1 MGRRERERATN
12 QSIRYIVA
20 LVRQKK
26 TKLRVT
32 MILPFFINKFNCGR
46 NGTTLFLLLLS
57 LYVIGVVLFGSY
69 LSEGGVEAATN
80 SVRGGRTNRRTTTTT
95 TTTGKVPSRKLS
107 PVLDVATTSDVV
119 AGAAVTSATDVITT
133 TDVAGVMADVG
144 SKEAAAEEAFAETT
158 AGSDAETEL
167 KVQQEVQEAQEQEA
181 QAELRATETIDNEA
195 YEITNEEMQRIQMEI
210 DMVQYELD
218 QAKLL
223 MMEEN
228 TNSNTGLEVEEK
240 GKTKQLVEDTE
251 AEATL
256 HLQELFVREK
266 EIVSRE
272 LKDIDF
278 SQGSGAIELVVAV
291 DGMADGSGTD
301 KTITTTTTTI
311 NIVDPLSATHKV
323 VEFTGEKAEKIAAH
337 TIINKDDYK
346 SDEYNK
352 YEQEGEGEKEEVEN
366 ESDPK
371 NEELTVQTIVRD
383 SDGSNNSNNEAGV
396 AVDEEEVEAT
406 TDIIF

>member
-26 TKLRVT
+26 TKLIVT

-80 SVRGGRTNRRTTTTT
+80 SVRGGRTNHRTSVTTTT

-119 AGAAVTSATDVITT
+119 AGAAVTSATDVITA
-133 TDVAGVMADVG
+133 DVAGVMADVG
-144 SKEAAAEEAFAETT
+144 SEEAAAEEVFAETT

-167 KVQQEVQEAQEQEA
+167 KVQQEAQEAQEQEA
-181 QAELRATETIDNEA
+181 QAELRAAETIDNEA

-210 DMVQYELD
+210 DMVQYELV
-218 QAKLL
+218 QAKLML
-223 MMEEN
+223 EED

-240 GKTKQLVEDTE
+240 GETKQLVDKTE
-251 AEATL
+251 AEAEL
-256 HLQELFVREK
+256 HLQELFVHEK

-278 SQGSGAIELVVAV
+278 SQGSGAIEMVIAV
-291 DGMADGSGTD
+291 DGTDGGTD
-301 KTITTTTTTI
+301 KTTTTTTI

-323 VEFTGEKAEKIAAH
+323 VEFTGEKAEKLAAH

-352 YEQEGEGEKEEVEN
+352 YEQEGDGEKMENEN

-383 SDGSNNSNNEAGV
+383 SDGSDNSNNEAG
-396 AVDEEEVEAT
+396 DKE
-406 TDIIF
+406 

>member
-1 MGRRERERATN
+1 MG
-12 QSIRYIVA
+12 
-20 LVRQKK
+20 
-26 TKLRVT
+26 
-32 MILPFFINKFNCGR
+32 
-46 NGTTLFLLLLS
+46 
-57 LYVIGVVLFGSY
+57 
-69 LSEGGVEAATN
+69 
-80 SVRGGRTNRRTTTTT
+80 
-95 TTTGKVPSRKLS
+95 
-107 PVLDVATTSDVV
+107 
-119 AGAAVTSATDVITT
+119 
-133 TDVAGVMADVG
+133 
-144 SKEAAAEEAFAETT
+144 
-158 AGSDAETEL
+158 ETEL
-167 KVQQEVQEAQEQEA
+167 KVQQEAQEQEA

-223 MMEEN
+223 MMEED
-228 TNSNTGLEVEEK
+228 TNFNTGLEVEEK
-240 GKTKQLVEDTE
+240 GETKQLVEDTE

-278 SQGSGAIELVVAV
+278 SQGSGAIEMVVVV
-291 DGMADGSGTD
+291 DGTADGSGTD

-311 NIVDPLSATHKV
+311 NIVDPLSAAHKV
-323 VEFTGEKAEKIAAH
+323 VEFTGEKAEKLAAH
-337 TIINKDDYK
+337 TVINKDDYK

-352 YEQEGEGEKEEVEN
+352 YEQEGEGEKEEMEN

-383 SDGSNNSNNEAGV
+383 SDGSDNSNNEAGV
-396 AVDEEEVEAT
+396 AGDEEEVEVT
-406 TDIIF
+406 TDIIY